1 MAKAVPSVSI
11 VMPTLNQR
19 PFIDVAV
26 RSVFSQQGVGEL
38 IVADGGSS
46 DGTLQSLE
54 SLAAAHPGQLHWIS
68 ESDSGPAQAVNRA
81 VARARG
87 EVVGWLNSDDLLAPG
102 SVQRSMAALSSLLGS
117 VMVYGEGEH
126 IDADGASLGRYP
138 TLPPSTP
145 IDAFAQ
151 GCFICQPTVFFRRD
165 AFLAVGGL
173 DEALR
178 TAFDFDLWLRMFKA
192 YPGRIA
198 FVPQV
203 QAQSRLHAGSITLR
217 QREAVALEAMAVLRR
232 HLGHAPPH
240 WLLTHFEERCAS
252 HPFSG
257 GGVDLYADLSRLAQ
271 AAEPCL
277 SAEGSQALSQWLRS
291 NAALR
296 LSSPQVFA
304 PVHADA
310 WAPPTLD
317 IRVRQPSPPYTVL
330 RILGRHADPR
340 GLPLRASAPLPD
352 GRSIDLDVP
361 TNGPFEWLVPIA
373 HTKADANIVVRI
385 QVEGGFVPM
394 ECEPGSTDGR
404 CLAYLV
410 DAVQLVG
417 TA

>member
-1 MAKAVPSVSI
+1 MAETLPDVSI

-19 PFIDVAV
+19 PFIDASAD
-26 RSVFSQQGVGEL
+26 SVFSQQGVCEL

-46 DGTLQSLE
+46 DGTLQALE
-54 SLAAAHPGQLHWIS
+54 HLATAHPGRFHWLS
-68 ESDSGPAQAVNRA
+68 EPDTGPAQAVNRA

-87 EVVGWLNSDDLLAPG
+87 KVIGWLNSDDLLAPG
-102 SVQRSMAALSSLLGS
+102 SVQRAMAAQASSPGS

-126 IDADGASLGRYP
+126 IDASGASLGRYP

-173 DEALR
+173 DESLR

-203 QAQSRLHAGSITLR
+203 QALSRLHAGSITLR
-217 QREAVALEAMAVLRR
+217 QREAVAFEGMAVLHR
-232 HLGHAPPH
+232 HLGYAPPH
-240 WLLTHFEERCAS
+240 WLLTHFEERCAL

-257 GGVDLYADLSRLAQ
+257 SGVDLHADLLRLAR
-271 AAEPCL
+271 AAGTSL
-277 SAEGSQALSQWLRS
+277 SAEGSAVLHQWLQS
-291 NAALR
+291 NAAVR
-296 LSSPQVFA
+296 LSSPHVFA
-304 PVHADA
+304 PVHADG
-310 WAPPTLD
+310 WAPPALD
-317 IRVRQPSPPYTVL
+317 IRVRQPHPARTAL
-330 RILGRHADPR
+330 RIVGRHADPR
-340 GLPLRASAPLPD
+340 GLPLRARAPLPD
-352 GRSIDLDVP
+352 GRSIDLSVP
-361 TNGPFEWLVPIA
+361 TNGPFEWRVPLPNA
-373 HTKADANIVVRI
+373 RAGADAVVRI
-385 QVEGGFVPM
+385 QAEGGFVPKD
-394 ECEPGSTDGR
+394 CEPGSTDSR

-417 TA
+417 AA